1 MQLSC
6 HHVSWLRAS
15 PDEGRGGHQIVG
27 LEQPP
32 RRASLPGHACSATAA
47 RGLAEARPPS
57 VAAPSQLGYGA
68 SMTVPHELGGQS
80 TASSRPM
87 GCVSLLRKCGESRA
101 ISKAREVVG
110 NAGGRRGWSR
120 QASRRDGI
128 GPRAVLVRRLNKGK
142 TLYPFPSHRD
152 RLGRPAILKCHKRG
166 LPGLPSLLCAGRVR
180 SV

>member
-27 LEQPP
+27 LQQPP

-68 SMTVPHELGGQS
+68 SMTVPTDSAG
-80 TASSRPM
+80 SRPRVM
-87 GCVSLLRKCGESRA
+87 PDGLRFAAPKMRRVA
-101 ISKAREVVG
+101 G
-110 NAGGRRGWSR
+110 NFE
-120 QASRRDGI
+120 
-128 GPRAVLVRRLNKGK
+128 N
-142 TLYPFPSHRD
+142 T
-152 RLGRPAILKCHKRG
+152 
-166 LPGLPSLLCAGRVR
+166 
-180 SV
+180 